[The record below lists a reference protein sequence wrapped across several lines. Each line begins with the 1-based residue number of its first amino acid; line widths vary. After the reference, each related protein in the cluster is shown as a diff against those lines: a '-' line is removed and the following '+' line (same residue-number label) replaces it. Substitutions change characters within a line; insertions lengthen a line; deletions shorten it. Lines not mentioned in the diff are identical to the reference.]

1 MEGTAWARARC
12 EPTRSKLSRNIQ
24 HPALSQLFDGCHKAP
39 DRFVAT
45 TMRHSLLALAA
56 LFEQAKS
63 GALSAM
69 AGVGG
74 MDTAQVGV
82 ETRRPPPPLFL
93 AGGRTGAPGCPPSLA
108 TRRGC
113 TSPLMRPPGHL

>member
-74 MDTAQVGV
+74 MDTAPVGARSGDPLPRCSSLGAAPAPRDV
-82 ETRRPPPPLFL
+82 RHPWQPDAAVPPH
-93 AGGRTGAPGCPPSLA
+93 S
-108 TRRGC
+108 
-113 TSPLMRPPGHL
+113 